1 MSVNVPIGIDDFR
14 TLREHG
20 LTYVDKTHLV
30 CELIDRPGAQA
41 VLLPRPRRFG
51 KSLALSMLRC
61 FFEKRGEDF
70 THLFEDLAVW
80 RGGERYRAHFQ
91 RYPVIQLG
99 FADTLRARPGD
110 LRWAVH
116 EKIRDLFDEHRA
128 VLESGALSALERER
142 FGQILDGSAPPG
154 LYQRALL
161 DLSRALHHAH
171 GEKVIVLIDEYDQP
185 AHASRAQD
193 HAHASHAREQPA
205 HASRAQ
211 DHAHE
216 ATDFLHGFYATGLQ
230 GNPHLARAVL
240 TGTLRVSR
248 SSAYAGPGNLAVYTV
263 LRSEFA
269 TCFGFTESEVE
280 ALLER
285 AGRQGDRELLAR
297 WYGGYRFGEHA
308 IYNPWS
314 VLSYLADAQARMRPY
329 WLLAAESELV
339 RPPLTRE
346 PERLRPLFESL
357 LAGESIE
364 SVLDEDVPLDRL
376 AESRDALWSLLVFCG
391 YLRADGRPGMDL
403 PTHELSIPNREV
415 RMLYRGRFLE
425 WLGAAP
431 DRPRSAAAPQ
441 PGAERPSREPAER
454 LLREPRAERLLREPG
469 ADGPELGPELD
480 DELQRMD
487 GLQGVGRLQRRER
500 PSGDPRQ
507 RRPDI
512 VADADA
518 FEDRLQQFFEDMRAH
533 PGTASIGP
541 AGAEP
546 ADDRPDA
553 NSEGE
558 PAKTG
563 AGPTHDRPEDPDPA
577 S

>member
-1 MSVNVPIGIDDFR
+1 MSASVPIGIDDFR
-14 TLREHG
+14 TLREHE
-20 LTYVDKTHLV
+20 LTYVDKSHLV
-30 CELIDRPGAQA
+30 CELVDRPGAVA

-61 FFEKRGEDF
+61 FFEKRSEDF

-80 RGGERYRAHFQ
+80 RAGERYRAHFQ
-91 RYPVIQLG
+91 RYPVVQLG
-99 FADTLRARPGD
+99 LADIARERPDD

-142 FGQILDGSAPPG
+142 FAQILAGSASPG

-161 DLSRALHHAH
+161 DLTRALHHAH

-185 AHASRAQD
+185 AY
-193 HAHASHAREQPA
+193 ASHAQA
-205 HASRAQ
+205 HADEVTGFLRA
-211 DHAHE
+211 
-216 ATDFLHGFYATGLQ
+216 FYTTGLQ

-240 TGTLRVSR
+240 TGTLRASR
-248 SSAYAGPGNLAVYTV
+248 AGGAAGPANLAVYTV

-269 TCFGFTESEVE
+269 TCFGFTESEVD

-285 AGRQGDRELLAR
+285 AGRQRDRELVTR

-314 VLSYLADAQARMRPY
+314 VLSYLADTQAQVRPY
-329 WLLAAESELV
+329 WLLAGQGELV
-339 RPPLTRE
+339 RDPLTHDA
-346 PERLRPLFESL
+346 ERLRPLFEAL

-364 SVLDEDVPLDRL
+364 SVLDENVALDRL
-376 AESRDALWSLLVFCG
+376 VQSREALWSLLVFCG
-391 YLRADGRPGMDL
+391 YLRAAGRPGTEQ

-415 RMLYRGRFLE
+415 RMLYRRSFLE
-425 WLGAAP
+425 WLDTAPERPRPGAAQ
-431 DRPRSAAAPQ
+431 RE
-441 PGAERPSREPAER
+441 PGAERPRSGAAQRERDAER
-454 LLREPRAERLLREPG
+454 LQREHDAERLER
-469 ADGPELGPELD
+469 ELGLEPLERD
-480 DELQRMD
+480 DELQR
-487 GLQGVGRLQRRER
+487 GEGPYRAGRRER
-500 PSGDPRQ
+500 REREDGQADDPRQ

-518 FEDRLQQFFEDMRAH
+518 FEDRLQQFFDDMRAA
-533 PGTASIGP
+533 PGAAASAGTATTDAPDAPDEPDAP
-541 AGAEP
+541 APAEP
-546 ADDRPDA
+546 DAPAPAEPDA
-553 NSEGE
+553 AR
-558 PAKTG
+558 PA
-563 AGPTHDRPEDPDPA
+563 DPDPA